1 MRRAGCSSPAGT
13 ARTYSIQAPSGPWK
27 ESFHHRVFPRLTHLV
42 LELDVK
48 LLVDGE
54 DAELLV
60 AGVPEDSAPAALVV
74 CAGRQGEDGLVH
86 WEVGHKDSPAA
97 LVAPLG
103 IISDSVGDGD
113 VEVELGVVGLVVVNH
128 ESIIVWVVD
137 LALSVVGAEPAL
149 ERKM

>member
-1 MRRAGCSSPAGT
+1 MAHCL
-13 ARTYSIQAPSGPWK
+13 TY
-27 ESFHHRVFPRLTHLV
+27 LV

-48 LLVDGE
+48 LLVDRE

-74 CAGRQGEDGLVH
+74 RAGGQGEDGLVH
-86 WEVGHKDSPAA
+86 GEVWHEDSPAS

-103 IISDSVGDGD
+103 VISDSVGDGD
-113 VEVELGVVGLVVVNH
+113 IEVELGVVGLVVVDH
-128 ESIIVWVVD
+128 ESVVVWVVD
-137 LALSVVGAEPAL
+137 LALSVVGPEPAF